1 MRAVTAGS
9 LSRPRRTPRKR
20 TLRADAGALISSG
33 WVAFTAA
40 SEALSRPRA
49 TRVVLSTVY
58 SLVATF
64 LLVNLAVRGQALHAA
79 SRRDVDL
86 ESPCGWRDAR
96 HGRAAGEAVSLR
108 PRPELFGA
116 SFFLYGFHSYR
127 LPSQTLEFLVAAFA
141 LVLLLRSAR
150 ATAGFSATAGAW
162 PFRLL
167 VLYALLAAAS
177 LLLLPIPV
185 LEHRLFLEG
194 GDFGRAVLEAFP
206 KDPLY
211 PIASVNRLW
220 LFVLFSGVLSAQ
232 ADARVLYRRLFRGVA
247 WAAVAAVVL
256 GVLDFTGL
264 LPLDRYNL
272 SNLFYGRDY
281 RRLQSTFGNP
291 SWFACFVACA
301 LPFVLLRF
309 HEARGRARWAM
320 VVVFPL
326 CGATLFLSAA
336 RASWLAALVLLAAV
350 LAAGFLAQR
359 RGHPLPP
366 PDTAAW
372 LALGAT
378 VVTVALLAAAAVTTP
393 TSRVPPPGGGPVG
406 RLEGLSREMQY
417 RGLGLKSPR
426 RLAAE
431 YASEL
436 ARLAPLLGLSY
447 ESFNMHLRAQLEIEG
462 SGVARVAN
470 TAVAADPTETVF
482 DDSHNTY
489 LQVLTGTG
497 TVGLVIWLATAAAG
511 LVSAARAFRRGFEPE
526 ALAVFLGLVVF
537 HFYGLFQGMAYIP
550 VTFLLFPLLTG
561 YAVTLDPRPAGL
573 PVMRRTRVGLLAVT
587 AALLAAVA
595 GYAGDTGYASLK
607 RRFGLEAYLPDE
619 GAVFEGFYRP
629 ETGPA
634 GEFRWMPRR
643 GIVNVRRAQPFRL
656 RLTCEHPDAARDPVV
671 LSLRFEGRDAGQVV
685 FRRTGVV
692 EQRFDFGRPGALR
705 LSVSRT
711 FRPDGRP
718 PRAGR
723 RGQRDPVGVTPPASV
738 AAGVNSGTTSR
749 SAVSTASRSPR

>member
-1 MRAVTAGS
+1 MT
-9 LSRPRRTPRKR
+9 
-20 TLRADAGALISSG
+20 
-33 WVAFTAA
+33 
-40 SEALSRPRA
+40 
-49 TRVVLSTVY
+49 
-58 SLVATF
+58 
-64 LLVNLAVRGQALHAA
+64 
-79 SRRDVDL
+79 
-86 ESPCGWRDAR
+86 
-96 HGRAAGEAVSLR
+96 
-108 PRPELFGA
+108 
-116 SFFLYGFHSYR
+116 
-127 LPSQTLEFLVAAFA
+127 
-141 LVLLLRSAR
+141 
-150 ATAGFSATAGAW
+150 
-162 PFRLL
+162 
-167 VLYALLAAAS
+167 
-177 LLLLPIPV
+177 V

-220 LFVLFSGVLSAQ
+220 LFALFSGCAFGAGRRARCSIGGSSAGSPGPRSRPWSSECSTSR
-232 ADARVLYRRLFRGVA
+232 DCIS
-247 WAAVAAVVL
+247 
-256 GVLDFTGL
+256 
-264 LPLDRYNL
+264 LDRYNL

-309 HEARGRARWAM
+309 HDSRGRARWAM
-320 VVVFPL
+320 AVVFPL

-431 YASEL
+431 YAREL

-561 YAVTLDPRPAGL
+561 YAVALDPGPAGL
-573 PVMRRTRVGLLAVT
+573 PAMRRTRVGLLARHRSP
-587 AALLAAVA
+587 A
-595 GYAGDTGYASLK
+595 GC
-607 RRFGLEAYLPDE
+607 RRRLRRRHGLRE
-619 GAVFEGFYRP
+619 P
-629 ETGPA
+629 ETAIRPRGLPT
-634 GEFRWMPRR
+634 RRR
-643 GIVNVRRAQPFRL
+643 GRVRGLLSARDRSGGRVPLDA
-656 RLTCEHPDAARDPVV
+656 AARDRQRAPRAAIPPPSHVRASRRRSGSRGA
-671 LSLRFEGRDAGQVV
+671 LAP
-685 FRRTGVV
+685 FRRT
-692 EQRFDFGRPGALR
+692 
-705 LSVSRT
+705 
-711 FRPDGRP
+711 
-718 PRAGR
+718 
-723 RGQRDPVGVTPPASV
+723 
-738 AAGVNSGTTSR
+738 
-749 SAVSTASRSPR
+749 